1 MSDEILISHVPV
13 YTVHIWLSIS
23 VIHATKSCTLQGK
36 STREIHG
43 IDGCITPSRVI
54 ILRANN
60 DVYLP
65 ILVIDRMN
73 PGTPQKL
80 LETPGMKYEDR
91 RGCRQFFRKYNNLM
105 VVVEPH
111 NKYSGDDKTLIS
123 FWDLRDEPYIFK
135 EHYLSDMVPSEI
147 LSEYKLGDGRC
158 GAKDWGIHLSRAIMA
173 ITIRITYC
181 EHPYQKQIFKS
192 VLLLYR
198 VNTTEP
204 SQDTEDFHLLK
215 TMKLVENE
223 FMWFPY
229 GDCTVMN
236 DKYLI
241 HKIVDGGKC
250 SLEVHEI
257 ETLLSSMDTRFA
269 PRKILPI
276 LDGKYVLEPGMSDRL
291 AVFDRKKNRL
301 TILDLVS
308 RNPTT
313 IVDTIQWSIIG
324 QPSQKKFLPD
334 EKLEIHNIGGNWCCG
349 SFLIL
354 QRLELPN
361 ASTKHRQWTFKLNI
375 VDPGTVET
383 RPEVISQI
391 KDIFDSKISYPI
403 WIMQEICFIDAMGI
417 VYVVTDWH
425 GKVDTLTVNCAQF
438 HNINAA
444 QAGSIRALEDSSSDN
459 LCGLNAADEV
469 VNWIGKGEEGM
480 GEDEEGKVAEEK
492 VGKEKGDGFYPGNFF
507 LFTFLLA

>member
-1 MSDEILISHVPV
+1 
-13 YTVHIWLSIS
+13 
-23 VIHATKSCTLQGK
+23 
-36 STREIHG
+36 
-43 IDGCITPSRVI
+43 
-54 ILRANN
+54 
-60 DVYLP
+60 
-65 ILVIDRMN
+65 
-73 PGTPQKL
+73 
-80 LETPGMKYEDR
+80 
-91 RGCRQFFRKYNNLM
+91 
-105 VVVEPH
+105 
-111 NKYSGDDKTLIS
+111 
-123 FWDLRDEPYIFK
+123 
-135 EHYLSDMVPSEI
+135 
-147 LSEYKLGDGRC
+147 
-158 GAKDWGIHLSRAIMA
+158 
-173 ITIRITYC
+173 
-181 EHPYQKQIFKS
+181 
-192 VLLLYR
+192 
-198 VNTTEP
+198 
-204 SQDTEDFHLLK
+204 
-215 TMKLVENE
+215 MKLVENE

-269 PRKILPI
+269 PRKILP
-276 LDGKYVLEPGMSDRL
+276 LFDGGKFELEPGMSDRL
-291 AVFDRKKNRL
+291 AVFDGKKNRL

-324 QPSQKKFLPD
+324 QPSEKYDLPD
-334 EKLEIHNIGGNWCCG
+334 DKLEIKNIGDNWCCG

-361 ASTKHRQWTFKLNI
+361 ASKKHRQWTFKLNI
-375 VDPGTVET
+375 VDPGTVEK

-391 KDIFDSKISYPI
+391 KDIFDSKISYPRRKEEEE
-403 WIMQEICFIDAMGI
+403 WYIDVMGI
-417 VYVVTDWH
+417 VYVVIDSH
-425 GKVDTLTVNCAQF
+425 GKVDHLAVNCAQF

-469 VNWIGKGEEGM
+469 VNSTGKGEEGM

-492 VGKEKGDGFYPGNFF
+492 AGKEEGDGFYPGNFF
-507 LFTFLLA
+507 LIFFFTCIHYHLHI